1 MKKFYWADSPNQTA
15 FPIARPGYLF
25 IVLSAFITVIFAL
38 TGFKILAIISMC
50 VFLFICYF
58 FRDPDRVIPV
68 EEDALVSPADGRI
81 VYSGDINSCDFLDGK
96 PAYKISIFMSVF
108 NVHVNRIPLSGV
120 ITKVLYFP
128 GKFFSANLDKA
139 SKENEHNAVF
149 IKSYE
154 GREICVV
161 QIAGLIARRI
171 ICRVQGKEEVVKGQ
185 RFGMICFGSRLDV
198 YLPGD
203 FSCSVAIGDKVKTGT
218 SILGHLQ

>member
-1 MKKFYWADSPNQTA
+1 MKKFYWADFPSQTA
-15 FPIARPGYLF
+15 FPIAKSGYPF
-25 IVLSAFITVIFAL
+25 IALSAFITAVFAVI
-38 TGFKILAIISMC
+38 GFKVFAIISMC

-58 FRDPDRVIPV
+58 FRDPDRVIPN
-68 EEDALVSPADGRI
+68 EEGGLISPADGRI
-81 VYSGDINSCDFLDGK
+81 VYSGDVESCDFLDGK

-128 GKFFSANLDKA
+128 GKFISANFDKA

-149 IKSYE
+149 IKSCE

-171 ICRVQGKEEVVKGQ
+171 ICMVQAKEEVLKGQ

-203 FSCSVAIGDKVKTGT
+203 FSCNVAIGDKVKTGT
-218 SILGHLQ
+218 SILGYLQ